1 MKAKEWIIIG
11 LAGLLVFAGANLI
24 SAESPADDQLTNFF
38 ESYISEKIAKSQ
50 SKTDL
55 QTSRSENLR
64 MVGVRAEKEAA
75 FLAYNKATLVDEMI
89 KLDIGQKPYKI
100 EYYLNKR
107 FSEFYDCSNTIAE
120 NTTSTNT
127 IEDSLYACK

>member
-1 MKAKEWIIIG
+1 
-11 LAGLLVFAGANLI
+11 
-24 SAESPADDQLTNFF
+24 
-38 ESYISEKIAKSQ
+38 
-50 SKTDL
+50 
-55 QTSRSENLR
+55 

-120 NTTSTNT
+120 KNTPTNT